1 MNEITNIMKE
11 QNKENKNEKLSK
23 VLDAN
28 RRCLVQ
34 QEIKMNESRIKMEK
48 ENEFNKQLNLNV
60 SRAYDS
66 FINKS
71 LTD

>member
-1 MNEITNIMKE
+1 MNEITNILID

-34 QEIKMNESRIKMEK
+34 QEIKMNESRIKM
-48 ENEFNKQLNLNV
+48 
-60 SRAYDS
+60 
-66 FINKS
+66 
-71 LTD
+71 

>member
-1 MNEITNIMKE
+1 
-11 QNKENKNEKLSK
+11 